1 MKKKQPK
8 RTTVAL
14 NTRISVSLD
23 AALRAFSESRNEKIR
38 DVIEV
43 ALRRHM
49 DSPPPQI
56 QIPPLPP
63 ISVKK

>member
-14 NTRISVSLD
+14 NTRVAVEID
-23 AALRAFSESRNEKIR
+23 AALRSFAKSRNEKIR

-63 ISVKK
+63 IAVKK